1 MVFEP
6 DMGSGLG
13 QYLDIDFI
21 IVHDEHMSQCLL
33 AGWSGVE
40 LLDPSVSSLVRLNM
54 RASLYHTDPSLVSLD
69 CFPFVS
75 ADTRA
80 RK

>member
-21 IVHDEHMSQCLL
+21 IVQDEHMSQCLL

-40 LLDPSVSSLVRLNM
+40 LLDPSGELFGSFEYVGVPLSYRSE
-54 RASLYHTDPSLVSLD
+54 PE
-69 CFPFVS
+69 
-75 ADTRA
+75 
-80 RK
+80 